1 MYIKNSW
8 KNYCT
13 STIYLTILSG
23 YQHQPKVSHS
33 FGRFM
38 GVTGGLWA
46 LGRLVGVRMGVALFW
61 NKLSAQESIESACL
75 IFCSFYRSTRRIRD
89 RFPLPCYTHSDESNI
104 LFYSRSIGLTNLDYL
119 DFFNV
124 LKVNWK
130 VKLHDGRW
138 GCFEVGSTIFRQK

>member
-38 GVTGGLWA
+38 GV
-46 LGRLVGVRMGVALFW
+46 RMGVALF
-61 NKLSAQESIESACL
+61 
-75 IFCSFYRSTRRIRD
+75 
-89 RFPLPCYTHSDESNI
+89 
-104 LFYSRSIGLTNLDYL
+104 
-119 DFFNV
+119 
-124 LKVNWK
+124 
-130 VKLHDGRW
+130 
-138 GCFEVGSTIFRQK
+138 